1 MMIVPELLSA
11 PKPDCTG
18 VPGKRK
24 GGEATCSMADIGL
37 PAFALFFMQSES
49 FLEYQRALEE
59 GPEVWSLFNGLT
71 GAA

>member
-11 PKPDCTG
+11 LKPDCAG
-18 VPGKRK
+18 FPGKRK

-49 FLEYQRALEE
+49 L
-59 GPEVWSLFNGLT
+59 S
-71 GAA
+71 